1 MARQPGDDP
10 GIDYSAMLKVY
21 MDESGTHEG
30 SPVVTVGAY
39 IAKPSKWQAWQK
51 EWNRLKKPICVVHA
65 ADCANQGEE
74 FKGGTGPSGLPL
86 QRELPYG
93 ACFQWVVQTLIN
105 KMEEYGDNQRIAFFH
120 EQNDYEMEAVKAFEW
135 VKQHRSEKRRPI
147 SLKFGGKHDYVP
159 LQAADILAYEANHVI
174 RDPAAKRRKSW
185 TALSPNGR
193 GIELLQ
199 YSEPTMMS
207 WCPGSGVFG
216 RGCWSLAGMAKSK
229 KRFNLC
235 TLSAD
240 FLGRA
245 MTMFRRSAARFF

>member
-1 MARQPGDDP
+1 M
-10 GIDYSAMLKVY
+10 
-21 MDESGTHEG
+21 
-30 SPVVTVGAY
+30 
-39 IAKPSKWQAWQK
+39 
-51 EWNRLKKPICVVHA
+51 
-65 ADCANQGEE
+65 
-74 FKGGTGPSGLPL
+74 
-86 QRELPYG
+86 
-93 ACFQWVVQTLIN
+93 QTLIN

-199 YSEPTMMS
+199 YGEPTMHELVS
-207 WCPGSGVFG
+207 
-216 RGCWSLAGMAKSK
+216 RLRSLLAEAAGLWLGWQS
-229 KRFNLC
+229 RI
-235 TLSAD
+235 SASTCV
-240 FLGRA
+240 RC
-245 MTMFRRSAARFF
+245 RRIFWGEP